1 MDCKG
6 TPVDTGQR
14 CAIVIEIMKKSKLKK
29 QWKKPQIRV
38 VQVCCECTAYVDAS

>member
-1 MDCKG
+1 M
-6 TPVDTGQR
+6 Q
-14 CAIVIEIMKKSKLKK
+14 IMKKSKLKK